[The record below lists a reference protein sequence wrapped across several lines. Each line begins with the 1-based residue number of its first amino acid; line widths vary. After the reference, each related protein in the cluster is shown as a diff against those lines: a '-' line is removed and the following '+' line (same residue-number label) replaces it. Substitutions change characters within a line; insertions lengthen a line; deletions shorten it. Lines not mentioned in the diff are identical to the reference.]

1 MNKEFKR
8 ERFLRREK
16 FFRKDQMKKGIYI
29 LPNLFTTASLFAG
42 IYAIIASIQGN
53 YIHAAVAIPISLI
66 LDGLDG
72 RIARM
77 THTTS
82 KFGVE
87 YDSLADLVAFGVAP
101 AILAYNWS
109 LAAFGK
115 WGWLAAAM
123 FVICGALRLAR
134 FNVQV
139 GVIDSRYFNGLAI
152 PAAAIVVSSTV
163 LLYFYLGFEGTFPH
177 VSILVGMMTLAL
189 LMVSSIKFYSFKD
202 LHFLT
207 REPFMTVVFGVI
219 LMIIVLAEPQVM
231 IFTFAVS
238 YAISGPVW
246 GILKLV
252 RRLFGPGKKQQ
263 PTRDGE
269 MKSETKPGTAS

>member
-1 MNKEFKR
+1 MITKNFKR
-8 ERFLRREK
+8 ERILRRDK
-16 FFRKDQMKKGIYI
+16 FFQKDRMKKGIYI

-42 IYAIIASIQGN
+42 VYAIFASIQGQ
-53 YIHAAVAIPISLI
+53 YVHAAVAIPISLI

-82 KFGVE
+82 RFGVE
-87 YDSLADLVAFGVAP
+87 YDSLSDLVAFGVAP
-101 AILAYNWS
+101 SVLAYTWS
-109 LAAFGK
+109 LSAFGK
-115 WGWLAAAM
+115 WGWLAAAL
-123 FVICGALRLAR
+123 FTTCGALRLAR
-134 FNVQV
+134 FNVQI

-152 PAAAIVVSSTV
+152 PAAAIVVASTV
-163 LLYFYLGFEGTFPH
+163 LLYFYLGGEGTFPH
-177 VSILVGMMTLAL
+177 VGILVGIISLSL

-207 REPFMTVVFGVI
+207 REPFMTVVLAVI

-238 YAISGPVW
+238 YAASGPIWWV
-246 GILKLV
+246 LRTV
-252 RRLFGPGKKQQ
+252 RRLFGSVKGE
-263 PTRDGE
+263 PTGAGE
-269 MKSETKPGTAS
+269 IKRETKSESAP

>member
-1 MNKEFKR
+1 MNKNFKR
-8 ERFLRREK
+8 ERFLRSDK
-16 FFRKDQMKKGIYI
+16 FFQKDQMKKGIYI

-42 IYAIIASIQGN
+42 IYAIIASIQGQ
-53 YIHAAVAIPISLI
+53 YVYAAVAIPISLI

-82 KFGVE
+82 RFGVE
-87 YDSLADLVAFGVAP
+87 YDSLSDLVAFGVAP
-101 AILAYNWS
+101 SVLAYTWS
-109 LAAFGK
+109 LNSFGK
-115 WGWLAAAM
+115 WGWLAAAL
-123 FVICGALRLAR
+123 FTTCGALRLAR
-134 FNVQV
+134 FNVQI

-163 LLYFYLGFEGTFPH
+163 LLYFYLGGEGTFPH
-177 VSILVGMMTLAL
+177 LAILAGMIALSL

-207 REPFMTVVFGVI
+207 REPFMTVVLAVI

-238 YAISGPVW
+238 YAVSGPVW
-246 GILKLV
+246 WVLRMM
-252 RRLFGPGKKQQ
+252 RRLFGSAKGDQ
-263 PTRDGE
+263 TTGAGE
-269 MKSETKPGTAS
+269 IKTDTKSESGP

>member
-1 MNKEFKR
+1 MSKEFKR

-16 FFRKDQMKKGIYI
+16 FFQKDQMRKGIYI

-42 IYAIIASIQGN
+42 IYAIISSIQGQ
-53 YIHAAVAIPISLI
+53 YIHAAIAIPISLV

-82 KFGVE
+82 QFGVE
-87 YDSLADLVAFGVAP
+87 YDSLSDLVAFGVAP

-109 LAAFGK
+109 LASFGK

-152 PAAAIVVSSTV
+152 PAAAIVISSTV
-163 LLYFYLGFEGTFPH
+163 LLYFYLGGEGTYPH
-177 VSILVGMMTLAL
+177 VSILVGVMTLAL
-189 LMVSSIKFYSFKD
+189 LMVSNIKFYSFKD

-207 REPFMTVVFGVI
+207 REPFMTVVLAVI
-219 LMIIVLAEPQVM
+219 LMIIVLAEPQIM

-238 YAISGPVW
+238 YAISGPLW
-246 GILKLV
+246 WLLRMA
-252 RRLFGPGKKQQ
+252 RRLFTGKPQAM
-263 PTRDGE
+263 PDGE
-269 MKSETKPGTAS
+269 IKKETKTETAP

>member
-1 MNKEFKR
+1 MNKNFKR
-8 ERFLRREK
+8 ERFLRRDK
-16 FFRKDQMKKGIYI
+16 FFQKDQMKKGIYI

-42 IYAIIASIQGN
+42 IYAIIASIQGQ
-53 YIHAAVAIPISLI
+53 YIHAAIAIPISLI

-82 KFGVE
+82 RFGVE
-87 YDSLADLVAFGVAP
+87 YDSLSDLVAFGVAP
-101 AILAYNWS
+101 SVLAYTWS
-109 LAAFGK
+109 LNSFGK
-115 WGWLAAAM
+115 WGWLAAAL
-123 FVICGALRLAR
+123 FTTCGALRLAR
-134 FNVQV
+134 FNVQI

-163 LLYFYLGFEGTFPH
+163 MLYFYLGGEGTFPH
-177 VSILVGMMTLAL
+177 VSILVGMIALAL

-207 REPFMTVVFGVI
+207 REPFMTVVLAVI
-219 LMIIVLAEPQVM
+219 LMIIVLAEPQIM

-238 YAISGPVW
+238 YAGPGPIW
-246 GILKLV
+246 WILRML
-252 RRLFGPGKKQQ
+252 RRLFGSAKGPQATG
-263 PTRDGE
+263 TGE
-269 MKSETKPGTAS
+269 IKTETKSESAP

>member
-1 MNKEFKR
+1 MSKKFKR

-16 FFRKDQMKKGIYI
+16 FFRKDRMKKGIYI
-29 LPNLFTTASLFAG
+29 LPNLCTTASLFAG
-42 IYAIIASIQGN
+42 IYAIIASIQGEFV
-53 YIHAAVAIPISLI
+53 HAAIAIPISLI

-87 YDSLADLVAFGVAP
+87 YDSLSDVVAFGVAP

-109 LAAFGK
+109 LSAFGR
-115 WGWLAAAM
+115 WGWLAAAL
-123 FVICGALRLAR
+123 FVTCGALRLAR
-134 FNVQV
+134 FNVQI

-152 PAAAIVVSSTV
+152 PAAAIVVASTV
-163 LLYFYLGFEGTFPH
+163 LLFFYLGGKGQFPH
-177 VSILVGMMTLAL
+177 ISILIGMIALAL

-207 REPFMTVVFGVI
+207 REPFMTVVFAVI
-219 LMIIVLAEPQVM
+219 LMIIVLAEPQIM

-238 YAISGPVW
+238 YAISGPIW
-246 GILKLV
+246 GILKLT
-252 RRLFGPGKKQQ
+252 RRLFGSKNKSQ
-263 PTRDGE
+263 PKETGE
-269 MKSETKPGTAS
+269 IKTEAKPGATP

>member
-1 MNKEFKR
+1 MNKNFKR
-8 ERFLRREK
+8 ERFLRRDK
-16 FFRKDQMKKGIYI
+16 FFQKDQMKKGIYI

-42 IYAIIASIQGN
+42 IYAIIASIQGQ
-53 YIHAAVAIPISLI
+53 YIHAAIAIPISLI

-82 KFGVE
+82 RFGVE
-87 YDSLADLVAFGVAP
+87 YDSLSDLVAFGVAP
-101 AILAYNWS
+101 SVLAYTWS
-109 LAAFGK
+109 LSTFGK
-115 WGWLAAAM
+115 WGWLAAAL
-123 FVICGALRLAR
+123 FTTCGALRLAR
-134 FNVQV
+134 FNVQI

-163 LLYFYLGFEGTFPH
+163 MLYFYLGGEGTFPH
-177 VSILVGMMTLAL
+177 VSILLGMIALAL

-207 REPFMTVVFGVI
+207 REPFMTVVLAVI
-219 LMIIVLAEPQVM
+219 LMIIVLAEPQIM

-238 YAISGPVW
+238 YAVSGPVW
-246 GILKLV
+246 WILRML
-252 RRLFGPGKKQQ
+252 RRLFGSSKGAQ
-263 PTRDGE
+263 PAGTGE
-269 MKSETKPGTAS
+269 IKTETKSESAP

>member
-1 MNKEFKR
+1 MNKNFKR
-8 ERFLRREK
+8 ERFLRRDK
-16 FFRKDQMKKGIYI
+16 FFQKDRMKKGIYI

-42 IYAIIASIQGN
+42 IYAIFASIQGQ
-53 YIHAAVAIPISLI
+53 YVHAAVAIPISLI

-82 KFGVE
+82 RFGVE
-87 YDSLADLVAFGVAP
+87 YDSLSDLVAFGVAP
-101 AILAYNWS
+101 SVLAYTWS
-109 LAAFGK
+109 LNSFGK
-115 WGWLAAAM
+115 WGWLAAAL
-123 FVICGALRLAR
+123 FTTCGALRLAR
-134 FNVQV
+134 FNVQI

-152 PAAAIVVSSTV
+152 PAAAIVVASTV
-163 LLYFYLGFEGTFPH
+163 LLYFYLGGEGTFPH
-177 VSILVGMMTLAL
+177 VGILVGMISLSL

-207 REPFMTVVFGVI
+207 REPFMTVVLAVI

-238 YAISGPVW
+238 YAASGPIWWV
-246 GILKLV
+246 LRTV
-252 RRLFGPGKKQQ
+252 RRLFGSVKGE
-263 PTRDGE
+263 PTGAGE
-269 MKSETKPGTAS
+269 IKRETKSESAP

>member
-1 MNKEFKR
+1 
-8 ERFLRREK
+8 
-16 FFRKDQMKKGIYI
+16 
-29 LPNLFTTASLFAG
+29 
-42 IYAIIASIQGN
+42 
-53 YIHAAVAIPISLI
+53 
-66 LDGLDG
+66 
-72 RIARM
+72 M

-87 YDSLADLVAFGVAP
+87 YDSLSDLVAFGVAP
-101 AILAYNWS
+101 AILAYSWS

-123 FVICGALRLAR
+123 YVTCGALRLAR

-163 LLYFYLGFEGTFPH
+163 LLYYYLGYEGTFPH
-177 VSILVGMMTLAL
+177 LSILVGMMALSL

-207 REPFMTVVFGVI
+207 REPFMTVVLAVI
-219 LMIIVLAEPQVM
+219 LLIIV
-231 IFTFAVS
+231 
-238 YAISGPVW
+238 SG
-246 GILKLV
+246 
-252 RRLFGPGKKQQ
+252 
-263 PTRDGE
+263 
-269 MKSETKPGTAS
+269 GTAGHGLHLLRELRDLRSRLGNPEADQAHVQPGEKAADARRGDQNGIETRGDIVIENKPDHDLHVL